1 MPKPL
6 KTGLA
11 LLLSLAA
18 LGARAQDDGAK
29 AYLVSNAHLDE
40 GD

>member
-1 MPKPL
+1 MAKL
-6 KTGLA
+6 FKTGLA
-11 LLLSLAA
+11 LLVSLAA
-18 LGARAQDDGAK
+18 LGARAQNDGAK